1 VRAIVFLGTPH
12 RGANLVFLLGNLLS
26 ASFSQRKY
34 VTQLQVDSELIR
46 IINDQFR
53 DRAQELELV
62 SFHESTEM
70 RGIGVSGL
78 DDLSANR
85 IQLVVPE
92 SSAVIGFSGERSSAL
107 NGNHLEIVKYSS
119 KEDNNYIRVAG
130 NISVLQNKIL
140 IARSAKSSEKSAA

>member
-12 RGANLVFLLGNLLS
+12 RGANLASLLGNLLS

-53 DRAQELELV
+53 DRAQDLELV

-70 RGIGVSGL
+70 RGIGVNAL
-78 DDLSANR
+78 YNLSANR
-85 IQLVVPE
+85 IQFVVPE

-107 NGNHLEIVKYSS
+107 NGNHLEIVKYPS
-119 KEDNNYIRVAG
+119 KEHNNYSRVAG
-130 NISVLQNKIL
+130 NISILRNKIL
-140 IARSAKSSEKSAA
+140 AHRPATSEESAG